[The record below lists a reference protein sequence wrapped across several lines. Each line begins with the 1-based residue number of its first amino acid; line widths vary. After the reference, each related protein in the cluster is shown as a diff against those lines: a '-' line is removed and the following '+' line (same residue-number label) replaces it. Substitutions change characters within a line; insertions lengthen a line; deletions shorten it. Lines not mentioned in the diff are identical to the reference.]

1 MLRLSASAGP
11 AAAAGRGRAI
21 RKRGQAVVE
30 TALAIPVL
38 MAMVWGIMGF
48 GRLYTAQLA
57 ITNASR
63 EGARLGALGKP
74 VLRIEDAVRQYL
86 GGAAIAGDVRVA
98 VQGVGGQAGDLVR
111 VAVTAP
117 VSNPVP
123 VPGLPPSIPLSATTV
138 MRIE

>member
-1 MLRLSASAGP
+1 MLRP
-11 AAAAGRGRAI
+11 KRAHN
-21 RKRGQAVVE
+21 KGQAVVE

-38 MAMVWGIMGF
+38 LAMVWGVMGF

-63 EGARLGALGKP
+63 EGARLGALGKTP
-74 VLRIEDAVRQYL
+74 SKIDLAVRQYL
-86 GGAAIAGDVRVA
+86 GGAAIASDVRVA
-98 VQGVGGQAGDLVR
+98 VQGAGGQAGDLVR

-123 VPGLPPSIPLSATTV
+123 VPGLPPTIGLSASTV

>member
-1 MLRLSASAGP
+1 MNRE
-11 AAAAGRGRAI
+11 
-21 RKRGQAVVE
+21 RGQALVE

-38 MAMVWGIMGF
+38 LAMVWGVMGF

-63 EGARLGALGKP
+63 EGARLGALGKSP
-74 VLRIEDAVRQYL
+74 DRIEESVRMYL
-86 GGAAIAGDVRVA
+86 GGAAVSRDVRVA
-98 VQGVGGQAGDLVR
+98 VEGAGGQPGTLVK

-123 VPGLPPSIPLSATTV
+123 VPGLPESIPLSATTV

>member
-1 MLRLSASAGP
+1 MRHHE
-11 AAAAGRGRAI
+11 
-21 RKRGQAVVE
+21 GQAVVE

-38 MAMVWGIMGF
+38 LAMVWGVMGF

-57 ITNASR
+57 IQNASR

-74 VLRIEDAVRQYL
+74 LLRIEEAVRQHL
-86 GGAAIAGDVRVA
+86 GGAALSAGARVA
-98 VQGVGGQAGDLVR
+98 VQGAGGQPGDLVR
-111 VAVTAP
+111 VAVSVP

-123 VPGLPPSIPLSATTV
+123 VPGLPGEIGLSATTV